1 MTPLAQRMQNLIR
14 SFKFRSL
21 KVRLT
26 VWMLV
31 VYVVSIWLLAL
42 LASNWLRRDMVQT
55 LSAQQYSTATYVAS
69 HIEQELSTRIKTL
82 ELVASAM
89 YANLLADPQTVQG
102 FFNQRIIQPQLFNVG
117 ILAYKTDGIVI
128 ASMPYV
134 KEWIDVDYSDRDYI
148 LGALQGKV
156 TIGQPVIGRV
166 IKSALLVIAVP
177 VRDPQG
183 RVIGVLSGVTD
194 LLLPNYLDSITH
206 HSYGQTG
213 GYLLVAP
220 QSRLVVMA
228 TDKRRILEE
237 LPAPGSNPV
246 IDRHIAGVEGSDV
259 FINPKGVQVL
269 MSVKS
274 VPVAGW
280 YVVVSLPTAEAFAPI
295 HSLLQN
301 LLLATAG
308 LTLLAGAWMMW
319 VLHRQLAP
327 MVAASHALAAQAQTG
342 QPPQPLPI
350 SRDDEIGDLIQ
361 GFNQV
366 LASLAQ
372 SEEALRVSE
381 FRWKF
386 AIEGSGD
393 GLWDWDVAADKIF
406 FNERWKQILGFA
418 DGEIGNGL
426 AQWES
431 RVHPDD
437 KALTIRTLQDCLVGK
452 TPMYV
457 REHRIRARDGRYMWI
472 LDRGMVVDR
481 SDSGQAQRM
490 IGIHTDIS
498 ERKQLEEAAKAAAQY
513 ARSLLEASL
522 DPLLTISAEGKISD
536 VNSATEQVTGVG
548 REALVGSDFADYFTE
563 PEKARVAYQRVF
575 SEGFVTDY
583 PLAIRHRS
591 GKITEV
597 LYNANVYRDDQG
609 QVLGVFAAARD
620 ITRLKQATEELTRH
634 RDNLEQQV
642 ILRTQELEKAKHAA
656 EAANQAKSAFLAN
669 MSHEIRTPMNAII
682 GLTHLLRRA
691 ESTPEHREWLDKID
705 SAGRHL
711 LAIINDI
718 LDISKIEAG
727 RLHLENTDFQLSSI
741 LDNVASI
748 LKEGASAKDLSI
760 EVDDDAVPPWLRGDP
775 TRLRQA
781 LLNYGGNALKFT
793 EKGGIML
800 SSRLLEERGDEILV
814 RFEVKDTGIGIAP
827 EQLGRLFTAFEQA
840 DMSTTRKY
848 GGTGL
853 GLAITRHL
861 AQLMGGEVGVESTP
875 GVGSTFWFTARLQRG
890 HGIMPTNVNVQ
901 VTDAEEK
908 LRLHHSGA
916 RLLLV
921 EDNLIN
927 RQVAVEL
934 LHGGGLAVDTA
945 VDGRDAVAKV
955 KAKDYDLILMDL
967 QMPRMDGLEASRTI
981 RSLPGWA
988 TKPIVAMTA
997 NVFNEDRQAC
1007 KAAGMNDFVGKPV
1020 DPEVL
1025 YAVLL
1030 KWLPVLTEAPPDRLP
1045 EAVPPEAPEID
1056 ATPATHAALARL
1068 AALAGMNPERGLAT
1082 LRGKKEKY
1090 LSLLRLFVE
1099 LHTSDM
1105 TQLATCLTQ
1114 GNQPQALLLAHTLK
1128 GAAATLGVDHLAEL
1142 ASRVTDALRA
1152 SPADFVQSE
1161 DVRAELAGI
1170 NQEFAALAR
1179 ALSGPPQAPGESP
1192 ALPPELALDPQRLK
1206 VLLDELDQLMAQ
1218 NDTAALTLFER
1229 HGAALQQA
1237 LGPACET
1244 LAAQIKR
1251 FEFDAAR
1258 KNLNEM
1264 RYFAQG
1270 GKHQWPNK

>member
-1 MTPLAQRMQNLIR
+1 MNTLAHHMQGFSR
-14 SFKFRSL
+14 YFRVRSL
-21 KVRLT
+21 KIRVT
-26 VWMLV
+26 VLMLLIYLISV
-31 VYVVSIWLLAL
+31 WTLAL
-42 LASNWLRRDMVQT
+42 LGSQWLRRDMLQVM
-55 LSAQQYSTATYVAS
+55 SAQQLSTASYVAS
-69 HIEQELSTRIKTL
+69 HIDDELSIRIKTL
-82 ELVASAM
+82 ELIASAM
-89 YANLLADPQTVQG
+89 DSDLMAHPQAVQN
-102 FFNQRIIQPQLFNVG
+102 FLNQRIIQHQLFNVG
-117 ILAYKTDGIVI
+117 ILAYQLDGTAI
-128 ASMPYV
+128 ASMPYF
-134 KEWIDVDYSDRDYI
+134 KERVGVNYSDRDYFR
-148 LGALQGKV
+148 GALGGNV
-156 TIGQPVIGRV
+156 TIGQPLVGRV
-166 IKSALLVIAVP
+166 VKSAVLPMAVP
-177 VRDPQG
+177 IRDPQG
-183 RVIGVLSGVTD
+183 QVIGVLSGVSN
-194 LLLPNYLDSITH
+194 LLLPNYLDSITNH
-206 HSYGQTG
+206 RYGKTG
-213 GYLLVAP
+213 NYLLVAP
-220 QSRLVVMA
+220 QYRQVVMA
-228 TDKRRILEE
+228 TDKSRILEM
-237 LPAPGSNPV
+237 LPAPGINPQ
-246 IDRHIAGVEGSDV
+246 IDRFIAGNEGSAIFV
-259 FINPKGVQVL
+259 NSKGVEVL
-269 MSVKS
+269 ASVKS

-280 YVVVSLPTAEAFAPI
+280 YTVVSLPIDEAFAP
-295 HSLLQN
+295 LRGMLQK
-301 LLLATAG
+301 LLAVTVS
-308 LTLLAGAWMMW
+308 LTLLAGAVMLW
-319 VLHRQLAP
+319 VLRQQLAP
-327 MVAASHALAAQAQTG
+327 MVAASHALAVQAQIG
-342 QPPQPLPI
+342 QPPQALPI
-350 SRDDEIGDLIQ
+350 SRQDEIGDLIQ
-361 GFNQV
+361 GFNLV
-366 LASLAQ
+366 LASLAH
-372 SEEALRVSE
+372 SEEALRESE

-386 AIEGSGD
+386 AIEGTGD
-393 GLWDWDVAADKIF
+393 GLWDWDVEADKIF
-406 FNERWKQILGFA
+406 FNERWRKILGFA
-418 DGEIGNGL
+418 ERNVDNGL
-426 AQWES
+426 AKLES
-431 RVHPDD
+431 CVHPDD
-437 KALTIRTLQDCLVGK
+437 KVLTLSTLQDCLTGK
-452 TPMYV
+452 TPLYV
-457 REHRIRARDGRYMWI
+457 REHRLRVQDGRYKWI
-472 LDRGMVVDR
+472 FDRGKVVRR
-481 SDSGQAQRM
+481 SETGQALRM
-490 IGIHTDIS
+490 IGIQTDIS
-498 ERKQLEEAAKAAAQY
+498 ERKLLEVAANASAQY
-513 ARSLLEASL
+513 TRSLLEASL
-522 DPLLTISAEGKISD
+522 DPLVTISAEGKISD
-536 VNSATEQVTGVG
+536 VNRAAEQATGVG
-548 REALVGSDFADYFTE
+548 RDTLIGSDFADYFTE

-591 GKITEV
+591 GKITDV
-597 LYNANVYRDDQG
+597 LYNANVYRDEKG

-642 ILRTQELEKAKHAA
+642 IVRTQELEKAKHAA

-691 ESTPEHREWLDKID
+691 ESTPEHHEWLDKID

-875 GVGSTFWFTARLQRG
+875 GLGSAFWFTARLQRG
-890 HGIMPTNVNVQ
+890 HGIMPTNVNAQ
-901 VTDAEEK
+901 AADAEAK

-1020 DPEVL
+1020 DPDVL

-1030 KWLPVLTEAPPDRLP
+1030 KWLPVMP
-1045 EAVPPEAPEID
+1045 EAAPPEAPETA
-1056 ATPATHAALARL
+1056 ATPATNAALARL

-1152 SPADFVQSE
+1152 SPADFVQSD
-1161 DVRAELAGI
+1161 DVRVELAGI

-1179 ALSGPPQAPGESP
+1179 ALSGPTQAPGAST
-1192 ALPPELALDPQRLK
+1192 ALPPELALDPQTLK
-1206 VLLDELDQLMAQ
+1206 VLLDELDQHMAQ

-1229 HGAALQQA
+1229 HSAALQKA

-1270 GKHQWPNK
+1270 GKQLWPNK